1 MEVLMTRHLRHLYQ
15 WTGRPGE
22 ETLARAGEISEAK
35 LRAWEYRTE
44 SDSRLTYV
52 AGKFRD
58 TVRLWRTARPDLR
71 VPDLWVGDIEEL
83 EYPADRH

>member
-1 MEVLMTRHLRHLYQ
+1 MTRRVRHLYE

-22 ETLARAGEISEAK
+22 ETLAPAGEISEAK

-44 SDSRLTYV
+44 NDRSATFV

-58 TVRLWRTARPDLR
+58 TVRLWKTARPDLR
-71 VPDLWVGDIEEL
+71 VPDLWVGDLEEV
-83 EYPADRH
+83 EHSAAAH